1 MRLWENWAGFPPA
14 KKEKKFD
21 VTVGETVGL

>member
-1 MRLWENWAGFPPA
+1 MS

-21 VTVGETVGL
+21 RA